1 MKTKVGY
8 FRNAR
13 YTFKFLRE
21 ISSFVIALYGIY
33 LLLKLLSYNNK
44 SYMILFSSP
53 LQIAIAI
60 IVMIFAL
67 IHSISWFY
75 LMPKIIRIKIN
86 KKYINSEIIFASSLL
101 IFILISII
109 LIIALI

>member
-1 MKTKVGY
+1 MKTRVGY

-21 ISSFVIALYGIY
+21 ISSFILAIY
-33 LLLKLLSYNNK
+33 AIYVLFKLLSYNDK
-44 SYMILFSSP
+44 SYTILFSSP

-86 KKYINSEIIFASSLL
+86 KKYLDSRIVFASSLMVFV
-101 IFILISII
+101 IISII